1 MKGLRPLLAGVAL
14 AAALPCSGMSKDAD
28 SLAGLRMECDTC
40 HGVNG
45 VSPTP
50 DQTPSLAGK
59 GERYLLEQLRA
70 FRSGK
75 RKHETMLIM
84 GSKLSEAEMRELARY
99 YARVKR

>member
-1 MKGLRPLLAGVAL
+1 MKGLRRLLAG
-14 AAALPCSGMSKDAD
+14 AAIAATLPCSGLTKDAD
-28 SLAGLRMECDTC
+28 GLAGLRMECDTC

-45 VSPTP
+45 VSPMP

-59 GERYLLEQLRA
+59 GERYLFEQLRA

-84 GSKLSEAEMRELARY
+84 GSKLSDAEMRDLAHY
-99 YARVKR
+99 YAHVKR

>member
-1 MKGLRPLLAGVAL
+1 MRACWRPLCAAV
-14 AAALPCSGMSKDAD
+14 AALLPFVANAKEPDG
-28 SLAGLRMECDTC
+28 LAGLRMECDIC
-40 HGVNG
+40 HGIDG

-59 GERYLLEQLRA
+59 SERYLTQQLQA

-84 GSKLSEAEMRELARY
+84 GSKLSDEELRALARY